1 MSQQQKILSSKR
13 DHSDKSMNKVPE
25 REQSRIF
32 KSIERKRDQRTHF
45 KLQVSEKMTAQEILI
60 FEKCKETKVFAE
72 NCFNKL
78 LQRFKDISEID
89 FNFGTKKKKNLAL
102 FLNYYLTISIK
113 SDFIIL

>member
-1 MSQQQKILSSKR
+1 MSQKQKMISSKP
-13 DHSDKSMNKVPE
+13 DHSDKSMKKVPE
-25 REQSRIF
+25 REQNRIF

-45 KLQVSEKMTAQEILI
+45 KLQVSEKMTPKEILI
-60 FEKCKETKVFAE
+60 YEKCKETKVFKE

-78 LQRFKDISEID
+78 LQKFKDISEID

-113 SDFIIL
+113 